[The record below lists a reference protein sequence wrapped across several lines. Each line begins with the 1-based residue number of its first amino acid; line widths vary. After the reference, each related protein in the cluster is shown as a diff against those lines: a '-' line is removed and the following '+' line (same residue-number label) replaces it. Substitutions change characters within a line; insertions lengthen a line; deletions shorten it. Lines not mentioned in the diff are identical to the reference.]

1 VSSVSVFG
9 VGYVG
14 CVSAAC
20 LGRDG
25 HRVIGVDVDAAKVAE
40 LNAGHAPI
48 AEPGLPELVRAQV
61 QAGNLR
67 ATHDL
72 EEAVRSTEVGL
83 ITVGTPSEDN
93 GDVST
98 RAAEQVVAAIG
109 RTLRHSDQD
118 FTVVVRSTLLPGILE
133 ERLAPLLQE
142 AAGRPLGRGLWL
154 ANNPEFLRESSAIR
168 DYDDPPFVLVGA
180 DDPRTAREVLALY
193 ETLSAERVVTDT
205 RTAALVKYGCNAFHA
220 LKIAFANEMGSVAR
234 SFGIDGAEIMGLLC
248 RDRRLNISPAYLRP
262 GFAFGGS
269 CLPKDLRALTRYAE
283 REALRLDLLA
293 SILPSNED
301 HLQRAV
307 RLIQGAGHRRLG
319 IVGLSFKA
327 GTDDL
332 RESPLVLLV
341 ETLLGRGFD
350 IKILDPGVSVSRLR
364 GRNLA
369 YIDRH
374 LPHLAA
380 LLVEDPA
387 EVYRHAALLVIG
399 SDVADGLDWSTAF
412 AGDVID
418 LRRDLVSRRPDVA
431 RGTSQDA
438 LSPTIPYTSLTPS
451 SS

>member
-1 VSSVSVFG
+1 MSRVSVFG
-9 VGYVG
+9 IGYVG

-25 HRVIGVDVDAAKVAE
+25 HQVIGIDVDPDKVAE

-61 QAGNLR
+61 QAGRLR
-67 ATHDL
+67 ATQDV
-72 EEAVRSTEVGL
+72 EEAVRGSEIGL
-83 ITVGTPSEDN
+83 ITVGTPSDDN

-98 RAAEQVVAAIG
+98 RAVEQVVAAIG
-109 RTLRHSDQD
+109 RTLRQSAQD
-118 FTVVVRSTLLPGILE
+118 FTIVVRSTLLPGILE
-133 ERLAPLLQE
+133 ERLAPMLQE

-154 ANNPEFLRESSAIR
+154 TNNPEFLRESSAIR

-180 DDPRTAREVLALY
+180 DDARTAQRVLALY
-193 ETLSAERVVTDT
+193 ENVPAERVVTDT

-220 LKIAFANEMGSVAR
+220 VKVAFANELGTLAR

-301 HLQRAV
+301 HLHRAV
-307 RLIQGAGHRRLG
+307 RLIQASGHRKLG
-319 IVGLSFKA
+319 VLGLSFKA

-332 RESPLVLLV
+332 RESPLVILV

-387 EVYRHAALLVIG
+387 ELYRHASLLVLG
-399 SDVADGLDWSTAF
+399 TDVADGVDWRTTYT
-412 AGDVID
+412 GDVFD
-418 LRRDLVSRRPDVA
+418 LRRDLVSRRADSQVA
-431 RGTSQDA
+431 DQNGPS
-438 LSPTIPYTSLTPS
+438 SVIPHTSLCPLT
-451 SS
+451 

>member
-1 VSSVSVFG
+1 VSRVSVFG
-9 VGYVG
+9 IGYVG

-25 HRVIGVDVDAAKVAE
+25 HRVVGVDVDPDKVAE
-40 LNAGHAPI
+40 LNAGQAPI
-48 AEPGLPELVRAQV
+48 AEKGLPELVREQV
-61 QAGNLR
+61 EAGRLR
-67 ATHDL
+67 ATQDV
-72 EEAVRSTEVGL
+72 EEAVRNSEIGL
-83 ITVGTPSEDN
+83 ITVGTPSDDN

-98 RAAEQVVAAIG
+98 RAVEQVVATIG
-109 RTLRHSDQD
+109 RALRSSAQE

-180 DDPRTAREVLALY
+180 DDPRTAEDVLALY
-193 ETLSAERVVTDT
+193 ERIPAERVVTDP

-220 LKIAFANEMGSVAR
+220 LKIAFANELGSLAR
-234 SFGIDGAEIMGLLC
+234 SFGIDGGEIMGLLC

-283 REALRLDLLA
+283 REALRLDLLG
-293 SILPSNED
+293 SVLPSNDD
-301 HLQRAV
+301 HLNRAV
-307 RLIQGAGHRRLG
+307 RLIQGTGHRRLG

-332 RESPLVLLV
+332 RESPLVILV

-350 IKILDPGVSVSRLR
+350 IKILDPGVSISRLR

-387 EVYRHAALLVIG
+387 ELYRHAALLVLG
-399 SDVADGLDWSTAF
+399 SDVADGLDWRTDFS
-412 AGDVID
+412 GEVID
-418 LRRDLVSRRPDVA
+418 LRRDLISRRPA
-431 RGTSQDA
+431 AQGPAQDA
-438 LSPTIPYTSLTPS
+438 FSSAIPYPSLTPS
-451 SS
+451 S